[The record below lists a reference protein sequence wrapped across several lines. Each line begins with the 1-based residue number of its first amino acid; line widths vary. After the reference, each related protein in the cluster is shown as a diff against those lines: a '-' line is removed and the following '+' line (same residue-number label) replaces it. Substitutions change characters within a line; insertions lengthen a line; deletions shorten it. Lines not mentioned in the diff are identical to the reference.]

1 MDLSQKIIAAILA
14 GFFLVALIR
23 VFSSPFRLALKLLL
37 NTLLGFLALG
47 AVRLTAGLTGI
58 ALGAEPVECP
68 GDRRPGPAGI
78 CAATVGP
85 VDLVALHIV
94 FKRQGSSSPRASKYR
109 STRRQPMSPACKPPD
124 GQGRRGGDGDG
135 FVQAC
140 VHPQPDLRQF
150 FRFIPD
156 DVTGFRGRN
165 SPHGLGV
172 DAPHR
177 VRAVHP
183 HRMPIRFIVPI
194 DILREPDDVT
204 LVRFS
209 RPKTWR
215 SGPAHRPPPPAVRW
229 GRCPGPPSP
238 SRDSER
244 SPQGFC
250 HSSGAENP
258 HKAGRAEDPAP
269 PGVSAYRAFPEK
281 FKIEREKSGR

>member
-1 MDLSQKIIAAILA
+1 M
-14 GFFLVALIR
+14 
-23 VFSSPFRLALKLLL
+23 P
-37 NTLLGFLALG
+37 
-47 AVRLTAGLTGI
+47 AVL
-58 ALGAEPVECP
+58 
-68 GDRRPGPAGI
+68 PA
-78 CAATVGP
+78 P
-85 VDLVALHIV
+85 E
-94 FKRQGSSSPRASKYR
+94 
-109 STRRQPMSPACKPPD
+109 PPD

-177 VRAVHP
+177 VRTLHP

-209 RPKTWR
+209 LAQKH
-215 SGPAHRPPPPAVRW
+215 GEAVRPIVPHRRQSD
-229 GRCPGPPSP
+229 GAGAPVRHLPAEIASDLPRASAIAAAQRIRIRPAAQKIQRPQAFRRTGPSP
-238 SRDSER
+238 
-244 SPQGFC
+244 
-250 HSSGAENP
+250 
-258 HKAGRAEDPAP
+258 
-269 PGVSAYRAFPEK
+269 
-281 FKIEREKSGR
+281 EKSK